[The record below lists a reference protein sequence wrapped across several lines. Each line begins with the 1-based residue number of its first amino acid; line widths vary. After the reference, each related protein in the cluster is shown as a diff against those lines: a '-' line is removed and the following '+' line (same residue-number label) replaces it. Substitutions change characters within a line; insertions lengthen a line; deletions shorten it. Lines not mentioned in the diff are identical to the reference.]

1 MVGVEGEHSRPFVP
15 GEARG
20 EQIRAA
26 RALLP
31 EPW

>member
-15 GEARG
+15 EEARG
-20 EQIRAA
+20 EQVRAA

-31 EPW
+31 KP